1 MNIKIS
7 VLEINSFTYEIIL
20 KLNYS
25 NHEHIWMMEKKLIFS
40 CFQFNSK
47 ICIYSLYAIHINY

>member
-25 NHEHIWMMEKKLIFS
+25 NHEHI
-40 CFQFNSK
+40 
-47 ICIYSLYAIHINY
+47 